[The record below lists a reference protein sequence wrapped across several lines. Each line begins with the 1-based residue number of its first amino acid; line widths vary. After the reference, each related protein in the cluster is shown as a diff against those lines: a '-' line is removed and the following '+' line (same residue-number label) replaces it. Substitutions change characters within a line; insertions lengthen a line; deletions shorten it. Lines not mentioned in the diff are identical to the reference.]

1 MRVLLDTHIALWAVV
16 GSKRLAPQA
25 KAAILAA
32 DEVFVSSASLWE
44 IAIKHGLRRGKVNMP
59 MSSAQALQAFNDAG
73 YGLLNVRPEH
83 VLMVERLSPI
93 HNDPFDRMLVAQ
105 AFSEPLT
112 LITRDALVASYSPA
126 IVKVA

>member
-44 IAIKHGLRRGKVNMP
+44 IAIKHVLRKGDMP
-59 MSSAQALQAFNDAG
+59 MSSEQALRAFNDAG
-73 YGLLNVRPEH
+73 YGLLNIRPEH
-83 VLMVERLSPI
+83 VLMVEQLAPI
-93 HNDPFDRMLVAQ
+93 HNDPFDQMLVAQ

>member
-44 IAIKHGLRRGKVNMP
+44 IAIKHGLRRGDMP
-59 MSSAQALQAFNDAG
+59 MSSEQAHRAFIDAG
-73 YGLLNVRPEH
+73 YGLLNIRPEH

>member
-16 GSKRLAPQA
+16 GSKRLATQA

-44 IAIKHGLRRGKVNMP
+44 IAIKHGLRRGDMP